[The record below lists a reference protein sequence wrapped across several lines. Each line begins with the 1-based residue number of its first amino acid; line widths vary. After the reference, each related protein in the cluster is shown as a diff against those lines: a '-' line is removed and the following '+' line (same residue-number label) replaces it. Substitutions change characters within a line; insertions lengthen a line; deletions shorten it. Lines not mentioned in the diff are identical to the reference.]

1 MEYIRNQHLYQAG
14 DGRKVGEKEA
24 RGGKK
29 KAEGRRAM
37 DEGLPQRGNK
47 STRGHEAHC
56 GYRELPACCGLNP
69 VQILPTGA
77 DYLLRARLG
86 GAP

>member
-1 MEYIRNQHLYQAG
+1 
-14 DGRKVGEKEA
+14 
-24 RGGKK
+24 
-29 KAEGRRAM
+29 M
-37 DEGLPQRGNK
+37 DDGLPQRGNK
-47 STRGHEAHC
+47 SARECEAHH

-77 DYLLRARLG
+77 DYLLRTRLG